1 MKALTRSN
9 LSKAVG
15 LAGCLACL
23 PAAAQ
28 VAESDNA
35 SWALEFT
42 PYLWASVSPL
52 RVDVGKRPS
61 NGVEVPV
68 SVFSTN
74 LDFAIMG
81 TLEARKGRWGALVDA
96 QYVKLGVTGSQA
108 TATLTPFSNLDI
120 SYSQQIWTFAG
131 LYRLTDGP
139 VAVDLLGGARYLYAK
154 TDTEFSTAFL
164 PVTAG
169 QERNKGWWDGIVG
182 VRALVPIDAKWALL
196 GYLDAGAGGS
206 KFSYQAIVGA
216 NYAYSPQTVFKFGY
230 RYFSFER
237 DDAPVIKASLG
248 GLYGG
253 VGFRF

>member
-1 MKALTRSN
+1 MNSLKRSHF
-9 LSKAVG
+9 SMAVV
-15 LAGCLACL
+15 LAGLACL

-28 VAESDNA
+28 VADADNA
-35 SWALEFT
+35 GWALEFT

-52 RVDVGKRPS
+52 RVDVGARPS
-61 NGVEVPV
+61 NGVNVPV
-68 SVFSTN
+68 SVFSTS
-74 LDFAIMG
+74 LDFALMG

-108 TATLTPFSNLDI
+108 ATAPTPFSNLDI

-131 LYRLTDGP
+131 SYRLSDGP
-139 VAVDLLGGARYLYAK
+139 FTVDLLGGARYLYAK
-154 TDTEFSTAFL
+154 TDTEFSTAFVPATL
-164 PVTAG
+164 G

-182 VRALVPIDAKWALL
+182 ARVLVPMGANWALL
-196 GYLDAGAGGS
+196 GYLDVGGGGS
-206 KFSYQAIVGA
+206 KLSYQAIVGA
-216 NYAYSPQTVFKFGY
+216 NYAYSPQTAFKFGY

-248 GLYGG
+248 GPYAG

>member
-1 MKALTRSN
+1 MSTLKRSY
-9 LSKAVG
+9 LSTAAVLAG
-15 LAGCLACL
+15 LASL

-28 VAESDNA
+28 VAESGNPG
-35 SWALEFT
+35 WALEFT

-52 RVDVGKRPS
+52 HVDLGTRPS
-61 NGVEVPV
+61 NGVNVPV

-81 TLEARKGRWGALVDA
+81 SLEARKGRWGGLVDA

-108 TATLTPFSNLDI
+108 ATALTPFSNLDI

-131 LYRLTDGP
+131 FYRLSEGSFT
-139 VAVDLLGGARYLYAK
+139 VDLLGGTRYLYAK
-154 TDTEFSTAFL
+154 TDTELSTAFA
-164 PVTAG
+164 PVTLG

-182 VRALVPIDAKWALL
+182 ARALVPLSGDWALL
-196 GYLDAGAGGS
+196 GYLDVGGGGS
-206 KFSYQAIVGA
+206 KVSYQAIVGA

-237 DDAPVIKASLG
+237 DDAPVIKARLG
-248 GLYGG
+248 GLYAG